1 MEFHDDA
8 NQVEFVTCPAEISKN
23 LSQKCIE
30 MALSVGQS
38 LKTNGLLAVEL
49 FILEDDKIVVNELA
63 PRPHNSGHLTIESCN
78 VSQFEQLLRC
88 ACQFPLSQVKL
99 NSASVMANIVG
110 EPGFEGLVKYVGLND
125 ALKIDYAKLHLYGKT
140 QTRPHR
146 KMGHVTIISDS
157 IEDARKKAK
166 EFKSIL
172 LVQSKNL

>member
-1 MEFHDDA
+1 M
-8 NQVEFVTCPAEISKN
+8 
-23 LSQKCIE
+23 
-30 MALSVGQS
+30 
-38 LKTNGLLAVEL
+38 
-49 FILEDDKIVVNELA
+49 
-63 PRPHNSGHLTIESCN
+63 
-78 VSQFEQLLRC
+78 
-88 ACQFPLSQVKL
+88 SQVKL